1 MSNGQNGKGDSS
13 RPLSISKKEFDKRWD
28 KIFGKKDK
36 KNKKKTWHWLN
47 NSLLYKCWVND
58 KQTP

>member
-1 MSNGQNGKGDSS
+1 MGNGQNGKGDSS

-36 KNKKKTWHWLN
+36 KDKKDKKKDLTLI
-47 NSLLYKCWVND
+47 K
-58 KQTP
+58 KFRII

>member
-36 KNKKKTWHWLN
+36 KNKKKT
-47 NSLLYKCWVND
+47 
-58 KQTP
+58 